1 MKERLPIRLR
11 TGYTLLLLLLL
22 GGPDRKK
29 DDTRLILGLAW
40 NF

>member
-1 MKERLPIRLR
+1 MRLR
-11 TGYTLLLLLLL
+11 TAGYTLLLLLLL

-29 DDTRLILGLAW
+29 DDTRLILGLGW